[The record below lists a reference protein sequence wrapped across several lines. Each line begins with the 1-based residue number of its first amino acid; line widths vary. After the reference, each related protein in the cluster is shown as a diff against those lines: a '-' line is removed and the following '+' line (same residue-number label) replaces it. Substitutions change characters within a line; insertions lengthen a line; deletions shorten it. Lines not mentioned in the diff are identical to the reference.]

1 MEKTAGKP
9 DLRSALFICAC
20 FLLTSTGY
28 LAWVYHI
35 MEMVPFRTADAV
47 SMVAGYA
54 LQAAGLGLFMA
65 FLRRRGGLRRR
76 LFNLSLILHMLCL
89 IPAVMSAS
97 LLWTMV
103 FGGLLNLQCGMIA
116 GCYLYTLTSWTGE
129 ENSAITLGTGYGI
142 SILLTWLLSVA
153 VGGSAYYTRS
163 ILVVCLLLTVLAF
176 CAAIPQPEQAAEA
189 DAGGG
194 AGPDRLSGKAG
205 MTEEEKNCILQSG
218 LLILLFS
225 IVNSCGFGFP
235 SADLGQGVSLESSRL
250 FYAAGL
256 LIAGLANDQSRK
268 HGAVCALAA
277 LVIPFIMLALKGE
290 SVPLRIFW
298 ALSYFT
304 FGFYS
309 IYRMILFSD
318 IARRRNLM
326 FLCGFGL
333 LTGRIGDAAGEALC
347 LALSDRMPILIGITA
362 LLFVVCVFLFFR
374 IYPVL
379 YLGQAHP
386 QSLFQAHPQSLSQAS
401 GAGEEESGKSPDGP
415 GSEYPGGQAPGTAD
429 GAADGAGSRTIKAPD
444 YAGGRTIKAP
454 DYAGGRTLGSS
465 DHAGGRTLGS
475 SDDAGNHALR
485 ASDDTDSQVPETV
498 DKAGSQAPEAAD
510 KAGSQAPENSD
521 DTGRQMPYEPGS
533 GAPFDPVYEQR
544 SAGAGG
550 PGPEGER
557 ERFYRFCARYALSAR
572 EREVLRQLLEEK
584 TNKEIAEILSISE
597 GTVKYHIHNL
607 LQKTECRNRGVL
619 LSVFFVGRDHVSE
632 HAASGKAE
640 KNSEK
645 Q

>member
-415 GSEYPGGQAPGTAD
+415 GSEYPGGQAPRTAD
-429 GAADGAGSRTIKAPD
+429 ETGSQAPGPADDDAGSRTSGGTDA
-444 YAGGRTIKAP
+444 AG
-454 DYAGGRTLGSS
+454 S
-465 DHAGGRTLGS
+465 
-475 SDDAGNHALR
+475 HALR
-485 ASDDTDSQVPETV
+485 TSDNTDSQTPETVSNAGCQVPET
-498 DKAGSQAPEAAD
+498 A
-510 KAGSQAPENSD
+510 D
-521 DTGRQMPYEPGS
+521 DTGRQMPNDPGP
-533 GAPFDPVYEQR
+533 GAPFDQVYDQR

-597 GTVKYHIHNL
+597 GTVKGAFCCL
-607 LQKTECRNRGVL
+607 FF
-619 LSVFFVGRDHVSE
+619 LS
-632 HAASGKAE
+632 AATMSMSMPPPE
-640 KNSEK
+640 
-645 Q
+645 

>member
-153 VGGSAYYTRS
+153 VGGSAYYTRG

-256 LIAGLANDQSRK
+256 LIAGLVNDQSRK

-347 LALSDRMPILIGITA
+347 LALSDRIPVLIGITA
-362 LLFVVCVFLFFR
+362 LLFVACVFLFFR

-379 YLGQAHP
+379 YLGQAP
-386 QSLFQAHPQSLSQAS
+386 SQVLFQDAPQAFLQTS
-401 GAGEEESGKSPDGP
+401 GAGIEGSGKSPDGP
-415 GSEYPGGQAPGTAD
+415 GLEHPGSQAPGPAD
-429 GAADGAGSRTIKAPD
+429 ETGSQAPRPADDDAGSRTS
-444 YAGGRTIKAP
+444 GG
-454 DYAGGRTLGSS
+454 
-465 DHAGGRTLGS
+465 
-475 SDDAGNHALR
+475 SDDAGSHALR
-485 ASDDTDSQVPETV
+485 TSDNTDSQTPETVSNAGSQVPET
-498 DKAGSQAPEAAD
+498 A
-510 KAGSQAPENSD
+510 D
-521 DTGRQMPYEPGS
+521 DTGRQMPNDPGP
-533 GAPFDPVYEQR
+533 GAPFDPVYDQR

-557 ERFYRFCARYALSAR
+557 ERFYRFCTRYALSAR

-619 LSVFFVGRDHVSE
+619 LSVFFVGRDHVNE
-632 HAASGKAE
+632 HAAAGKAE
-640 KNSEK
+640 KK

>member
-415 GSEYPGGQAPGTAD
+415 GSEYPGGQAPRTAD
-429 GAADGAGSRTIKAPD
+429 ETGSQAPGPADDDAGSRTSGGTDA
-444 YAGGRTIKAP
+444 AG
-454 DYAGGRTLGSS
+454 S
-465 DHAGGRTLGS
+465 
-475 SDDAGNHALR
+475 HALR
-485 ASDDTDSQVPETV
+485 TSDNTDSQTPETVSNAGCQVPET
-498 DKAGSQAPEAAD
+498 A
-510 KAGSQAPENSD
+510 D
-521 DTGRQMPYEPGS
+521 DTGRQMPNDPGP
-533 GAPFDPVYEQR
+533 GAPFDQVYDQR

>member
-28 LAWVYHI
+28 LPWVYHI

-415 GSEYPGGQAPGTAD
+415 GSEYPGGQAPRTAD
-429 GAADGAGSRTIKAPD
+429 ETGSQAPGPADDDAGSRTSGGTDA
-444 YAGGRTIKAP
+444 AG
-454 DYAGGRTLGSS
+454 S
-465 DHAGGRTLGS
+465 
-475 SDDAGNHALR
+475 HALR
-485 ASDDTDSQVPETV
+485 TSDNTDSQTPETVSNAGCQVPET
-498 DKAGSQAPEAAD
+498 A
-510 KAGSQAPENSD
+510 D
-521 DTGRQMPYEPGS
+521 DTGRQMPNDPGP
-533 GAPFDPVYEQR
+533 GAPFDQVYDQR

-619 LSVFFVGRDHVSE
+619 LSVFFVGRDHVNE
-632 HAASGKAE
+632 HAAAGIAE
-640 KNSEK
+640 KK

>member
-205 MTEEEKNCILQSG
+205 MTEEGKNCILQSG

-309 IYRMILFSD
+309 IYRMILF
-318 IARRRNLM
+318 
-326 FLCGFGL
+326 
-333 LTGRIGDAAGEALC
+333 
-347 LALSDRMPILIGITA
+347 
-362 LLFVVCVFLFFR
+362 
-374 IYPVL
+374 
-379 YLGQAHP
+379 
-386 QSLFQAHPQSLSQAS
+386 
-401 GAGEEESGKSPDGP
+401 
-415 GSEYPGGQAPGTAD
+415 
-429 GAADGAGSRTIKAPD
+429 
-444 YAGGRTIKAP
+444 
-454 DYAGGRTLGSS
+454 
-465 DHAGGRTLGS
+465 
-475 SDDAGNHALR
+475 
-485 ASDDTDSQVPETV
+485 
-498 DKAGSQAPEAAD
+498 
-510 KAGSQAPENSD
+510 
-521 DTGRQMPYEPGS
+521 
-533 GAPFDPVYEQR
+533 
-544 SAGAGG
+544 
-550 PGPEGER
+550 
-557 ERFYRFCARYALSAR
+557 
-572 EREVLRQLLEEK
+572 
-584 TNKEIAEILSISE
+584 
-597 GTVKYHIHNL
+597 
-607 LQKTECRNRGVL
+607 
-619 LSVFFVGRDHVSE
+619 
-632 HAASGKAE
+632 
-640 KNSEK
+640 
-645 Q
+645 

>member
-1 MEKTAGKP
+1 
-9 DLRSALFICAC
+9 
-20 FLLTSTGY
+20 
-28 LAWVYHI
+28 
-35 MEMVPFRTADAV
+35 
-47 SMVAGYA
+47 
-54 LQAAGLGLFMA
+54 
-65 FLRRRGGLRRR
+65 
-76 LFNLSLILHMLCL
+76 
-89 IPAVMSAS
+89 
-97 LLWTMV
+97 
-103 FGGLLNLQCGMIA
+103 
-116 GCYLYTLTSWTGE
+116 
-129 ENSAITLGTGYGI
+129 
-142 SILLTWLLSVA
+142 
-153 VGGSAYYTRS
+153 
-163 ILVVCLLLTVLAF
+163 
-176 CAAIPQPEQAAEA
+176 
-189 DAGGG
+189 
-194 AGPDRLSGKAG
+194 
-205 MTEEEKNCILQSG
+205 MTEEGKNCILQSG

-326 FLCGFGL
+326 FLCSFGL
-333 LTGRIGDAAGEALC
+333 LAGRIGDAAGEALC

-429 GAADGAGSRTIKAPD
+429 GARDGCGRNRPVRRRTIKAC
-444 YAGGRTIKAP
+444 
-454 DYAGGRTLGSS
+454 YAGGRTLGPS
-465 DHAGGRTLGS
+465 DAGGRTSGG
-475 SDDAGNHALR
+475 SDDAGSHALR
-485 ASDDTDSQVPETV
+485 TSDNTDSQTPETVSNAGSQVPET
-498 DKAGSQAPEAAD
+498 A
-510 KAGSQAPENSD
+510 D
-521 DTGRQMPYEPGS
+521 DTGRQMPNDPGP
-533 GAPFDPVYEQR
+533 GAPFDPVYDQR

-632 HAASGKAE
+632 HAAAGKAE
-640 KNSEK
+640 KK

>member
-28 LAWVYHI
+28 LAWVYQI

-89 IPAVMSAS
+89 IPAVLSVS
-97 LLWTMV
+97 LLWTLV

-129 ENSAITLGTGYGI
+129 ENSAITLGAGYGL

-153 VGGSAYYTRS
+153 GRGSAYYTRG
-163 ILVVCLLLTVLAF
+163 ILAVCLLLTVLAF
-176 CAAIPQPEQAAEA
+176 CFCVAIPQTEPGTKAEPGA
-189 DAGGG
+189 E
-194 AGPDRLSGKAG
+194 AGPDRLSGEAG
-205 MTEEEKNCILQSG
+205 MTAQEKNCILQAG

-256 LIAGLANDQSRK
+256 LIAGLANDRSRK

-326 FLCGFGL
+326 FLCSFGL
-333 LTGRIGDAAGEALC
+333 LAGRIGDAAGEALC
-347 LALSDRMPILIGITA
+347 LALSDRIPILIGITA

-386 QSLFQAHPQSLSQAS
+386 QSFFQAHPQSLSQAT

-429 GAADGAGSRTIKAPD
+429 GAADGAGIRTIKASDYAGIRTIKASD

-454 DYAGGRTLGSS
+454 DYAGGRTLGFS
-465 DHAGGRTLGS
+465 DDAGGRTLGS
-475 SDDAGNHALR
+475 SDDAGGYALR
-485 ASDDTDSQVPETV
+485 ASDDTDSQVPET
-498 DKAGSQAPEAAD
+498 AD
-510 KAGSQAPENSD
+510 KAGSQAPETAD
-521 DTGRQMPYEPGS
+521 DTGRQMPYEPGP

-640 KNSEK
+640 KK
-645 Q
+645 L

>member
-1 MEKTAGKP
+1 
-9 DLRSALFICAC
+9 
-20 FLLTSTGY
+20 
-28 LAWVYHI
+28 
-35 MEMVPFRTADAV
+35 
-47 SMVAGYA
+47 
-54 LQAAGLGLFMA
+54 
-65 FLRRRGGLRRR
+65 
-76 LFNLSLILHMLCL
+76 
-89 IPAVMSAS
+89 
-97 LLWTMV
+97 
-103 FGGLLNLQCGMIA
+103 
-116 GCYLYTLTSWTGE
+116 
-129 ENSAITLGTGYGI
+129 
-142 SILLTWLLSVA
+142 
-153 VGGSAYYTRS
+153 
-163 ILVVCLLLTVLAF
+163 
-176 CAAIPQPEQAAEA
+176 
-189 DAGGG
+189 
-194 AGPDRLSGKAG
+194 
-205 MTEEEKNCILQSG
+205 
-218 LLILLFS
+218 
-225 IVNSCGFGFP
+225 
-235 SADLGQGVSLESSRL
+235 
-250 FYAAGL
+250 
-256 LIAGLANDQSRK
+256 
-268 HGAVCALAA
+268 
-277 LVIPFIMLALKGE
+277 MLALKGE

-326 FLCGFGL
+326 FLCSFGL
-333 LTGRIGDAAGEALC
+333 LAGRIGDAAGEALC